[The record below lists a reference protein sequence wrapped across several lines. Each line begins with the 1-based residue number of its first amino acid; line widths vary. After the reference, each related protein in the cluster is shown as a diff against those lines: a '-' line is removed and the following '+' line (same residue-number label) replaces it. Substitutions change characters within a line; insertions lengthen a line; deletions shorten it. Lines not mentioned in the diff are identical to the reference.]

1 MISVPSNFVD
11 EMIEHAVQENP
22 NECCGI
28 LAGKDGLIS
37 ALYRAR
43 NSTPSPYRYVMD
55 PKDLMNAEKTS
66 DELGQGLMAFYHSH
80 THSPAYPSETDTRM
94 AVESGWVDFCY
105 VLVSLEKEEP
115 AVKFYTIDANGKILE
130 EDFQVTPAI
139 KIYPSRDRHIYG
151 SRGSLRKLIHH
162 LLYSHYGG
170 GGGY

>member
-37 ALYRAR
+37 ALYRVR

-55 PKDLMNAEKTS
+55 PKEQMNVMKES
-66 DELGQGLMAFYHSH
+66 DELGLDLMAFYHSH

-105 VLVSLEKEEP
+105 VLVSLEKQEPEVRFYMVDAKGDISNEE
-115 AVKFYTIDANGKILE
+115 FEIINST
-130 EDFQVTPAI
+130 
-139 KIYPSRDRHIYG
+139 S
-151 SRGSLRKLIHH
+151 
-162 LLYSHYGG
+162 
-170 GGGY
+170 

>member
-1 MISVPSNFVD
+1 VISVPSNFVD

-37 ALYRAR
+37 ALYRVR

-55 PKDLMNAEKTS
+55 PKDQMNVMKES
-66 DELGQGLMAFYHSH
+66 DELGLDLMAFYHSH

-105 VLVSLEKEEP
+105 VLVSLEKQEPEVRFYMVDAKGDISNEE
-115 AVKFYTIDANGKILE
+115 FEIINST
-130 EDFQVTPAI
+130 
-139 KIYPSRDRHIYG
+139 S
-151 SRGSLRKLIHH
+151 
-162 LLYSHYGG
+162 
-170 GGGY
+170 